1 MKQLIIGIC
10 LLCFFSCKNGKNN
23 QVMVDSNFYYTCSM
37 DPQVISDKPGKCP
50 ICKMELTKVQKQTNT
65 QTGQIELSEQ
75 QIRLGNIHVESIQN
89 GRIGEQVVLTG
100 TVNFDEMNASN
111 ISARINGRI
120 EKLYFKNL
128 GDQIKKGDPVFEIY
142 SEELNNAKQEYLL
155 LLEKQRAFANET
167 LINFQQL
174 IQASKNKL
182 LLWGMTELQIQELAK
197 NKKASPYT
205 IFYSPASG
213 YISQLSYKEGDY
225 LMEGASL
232 LKVSNLDQVWVEA
245 QVYTSQLSE
254 IDKNSIALARFP
266 EIADLELSGH
276 ISFVNPEINP
286 DTRINLIRVSIPN
299 QNHLLKPGMA
309 AYVVLKSRPRKGLSL
324 PSNAVIREEKG
335 AMVWIETSKHHFQPM
350 MVETGLETDDQ
361 IEIKNGLKDGMQVVV
376 SGAYLLNSEYLFK
389 RGGKPLEGHKH

>member
-1 MKQLIIGIC
+1 
-10 LLCFFSCKNGKNN
+10 
-23 QVMVDSNFYYTCSM
+23 
-37 DPQVISDKPGKCP
+37 
-50 ICKMELTKVQKQTNT
+50 MELTKFQKQTNT